1 MHWLQ
6 NSNTQITSWMFSF
19 LLFSFRPPPPS
30 PYPLFGFF
38 VFILFLQKNPE
49 SSSGRRKISRY
60 KHKNI
65 LSVGS
70 FFKSPAQK
78 PFRPMVHTASDVRM
92 RNTVALRA
100 NLCVW
105 FYHRIVLT
113 YSFLSSHPFL
123 SFTVILIPSFR
134 CTHQRIKEITKNMLV
149 ETLYLKSYI
158 DCFFLSY

>member
-1 MHWLQ
+1 MDV
-6 NSNTQITSWMFSF
+6 F
-19 LLFSFRPPPPS
+19 LSPLLLPPPHPPVLTPS
-30 PYPLFGFF
+30 LASLSSSSFSS
-38 VFILFLQKNPE
+38 FLQKNPE

-123 SFTVILIPSFR
+123 SFTVILIPSFK